1 MNPTDLR
8 IVFAGTPAFAAAH
21 LEALLQAGLQ
31 VVSVYSQPDRP
42 AGRGKKL
49 QPTAVKA
56 VAEAH
61 GLPVCQPLSLQDE
74 SAFAELA
81 AWRPDVLVVVAY
93 GLLLPPRVLAL
104 PGLGCLNVHTS
115 LLPRW
120 RGAAPIERALMA
132 GDAETGVSIMLM
144 DEGLDTGP
152 VLHEVRTPITS
163 KDTSESLGQR
173 LCLLGCQALLEVL
186 AALPRLRE
194 QARPQDP
201 AQATYAAKIR
211 KEEAEL
217 DWQRPAAEL
226 DRLARALFPRAPVFT
241 WHAGQRLRLLATE
254 VLPAGKP
261 AAPGTVL
268 ACTAAGIDVACGE
281 GVLRAREV
289 QAEGRKAMSVAAML
303 NGHPGFLKPGEVLGG
318 PGA

>member
-1 MNPTDLR
+1 MNPADLR

-226 DRLARALFPRAPVFT
+226 DRLARALFP
-241 WHAGQRLRLLATE
+241 
-254 VLPAGKP
+254 
-261 AAPGTVL
+261 
-268 ACTAAGIDVACGE
+268 
-281 GVLRAREV
+281 
-289 QAEGRKAMSVAAML
+289 
-303 NGHPGFLKPGEVLGG
+303 
-318 PGA
+318 